1 MRVLKRLA
9 TILMACMLCFGL
21 FGIVACGGGD
31 GGNDATNYTV
41 IVKDADGNALQG
53 IRIGLCTYDEA
64 TEIKGACGQPKTT
77 DANGKVVFDNAEGV
91 WIVNSDLFSANYTA
105 EKCVLKAY
113 GEYTLV
119 LTAK

>member
-9 TILMACMLCFGL
+9 TVLMACMLCFGL
-21 FGIVACGGGD
+21 FGIVACGGGED
-31 GGNDATNYTV
+31 GGEATNYTV

-64 TEIKGACGQPKTT
+64 TEQKGACGQLQTT
-77 DANGKVVFDNAEGV
+77 DANGKVVFTTEEGV
-91 WIVNSDLFSANYTA
+91 WIVNDGAFSSNYTA
-105 EKCVLKAY
+105 DKCVLKAY